1 MSKSHKPSVLVQG
14 KLGMEATLVTP
25 NLVQLSVRGV
35 VYELPL
41 LVGEQQQSPT
51 LAWAYP
57 HHKSPPH
64 DGMR

>member
-35 VYELPL
+35 VYE
-41 LVGEQQQSPT
+41 VAIVS
-51 LAWAYP
+51 
-57 HHKSPPH
+57 
-64 DGMR
+64 R